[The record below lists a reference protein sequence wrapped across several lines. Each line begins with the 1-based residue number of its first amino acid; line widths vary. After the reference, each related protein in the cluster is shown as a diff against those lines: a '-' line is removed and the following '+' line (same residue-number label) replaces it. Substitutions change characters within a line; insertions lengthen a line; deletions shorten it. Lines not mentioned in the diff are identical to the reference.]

1 MLASFAAKAD
11 KQTLMR
17 MNLLVARRRESGS
30 ELEGRAEDEN

>member
-17 MNLLVARRRESGS
+17 MNFLVAKRRESSS
-30 ELEGRAEDEN
+30 ELDGRAEDEN